1 MAELSGKFAAFLENA
16 ALLNRKFGLHPLL
29 YGSLG
34 LGMELDE
41 DLHPDDI
48 DMLIPEEFLHENG
61 RWDEFRAALEEAGYE
76 LIDLH
81 EHTFLYGGEH
91 FAYAG
96 LENLEEF
103 AGIAVDGIRDNGI
116 YRTLTLADYEKVY
129 TASQKDGYRQK
140 KKNNADAE
148 KVARIRKKFH

>member
-1 MAELSGKFAAFLENA
+1 MSGKLAAFLENA

-34 LGMELDE
+34 LEMELGE
-41 DLHPDDI
+41 DLLLQPDDI
-48 DMLIPEEFLHENG
+48 DMLIPKVFLHE
-61 RWDEFRAALEEAGYE
+61 RWEEFRAALEEAGYV
-76 LIDLH
+76 LTDLH

-91 FAYAG
+91 FAYASI
-96 LENLEEF
+96 ENLEEF
-103 AGIAVDGIRDNGI
+103 AGIAVDGIRDNGV

-148 KVARIRKKFH
+148 KVALIRKKLAESN